1 MMMLIEQDLAIAEY
15 HFHYQSGG
23 NRQGQPLL
31 FLHGFMGDCQEF
43 AQILPYFWDDFY
55 CLVIDLPGHGQTEV
69 MGDNSNYG
77 MEKTAIA
84 LINFLDYFQLSKIGL
99 IGYSMGGRLALYLV
113 LHFPEKFSHLILE
126 SASPCLKSAIARK
139 KRIEHDAQWIKKLKN
154 ENFSEVLSEWYQ
166 QSLFDS
172 LRKLPDFPD
181 LFARRL
187 NNSPEKLAKS
197 LQYLGTGQQI
207 SLWEKLPQGSVPLL
221 LLVGGQDHKF
231 VAINQKIAVDYPQ
244 AQLEVFSHCG
254 HNLHLEDS
262 HHFTLALRQF
272 LLNQNES

>member
-1 MMMLIEQDLAIAEY
+1 MMLIEQNLAIAEY

-23 NRQGQPLL
+23 NPQGQPLL

-43 AQILPYFWDDFY
+43 DQILPYFWDDFY

-69 MGDNSNYG
+69 MGDDRNYG

-84 LINFLDYFQLSKIGL
+84 LIHFLNYLQLSKIGL
-99 IGYSMGGRLALYLV
+99 IGYSMGGRLALYLA
-113 LHFPEKFSHLILE
+113 LHFPKKFSHLILE
-126 SASPCLKSAIARK
+126 SASPGLQSAIARK

-154 ENFSEVLSEWYQ
+154 ENFSKVLSEWYQ

-172 LRKLPDFPD
+172 LRNSPDFTD

-197 LQYLGTGQQI
+197 LQYLGTGQQM
-207 SLWEKLPQGSVPLL
+207 SLWKKLPQGSVPLL

-244 AQLEVFSHCG
+244 AQLEKISHCG

-262 HHFTLALRQF
+262 HHFVLVLRQF
-272 LLNQNES
+272 LIKII

>member
-1 MMMLIEQDLAIAEY
+1 MMMIEQDLAIAEY

-23 NRQGQPLL
+23 NRRGQPLL

-43 AQILPYFWDDFY
+43 DNILPYFWDDFY
-55 CLVIDLPGHGQTEV
+55 YLVIDLPGHGQTEV
-69 MGDNSNYG
+69 TGDDSNYG

-84 LINFLDYFQLSKIGL
+84 LIDFLDHFQLSKIGL
-99 IGYSMGGRLALYLV
+99 IGYSMGGRLALYLA

-126 SASPCLKSAIARK
+126 SASPGLQSAIARK
-139 KRIEHDAQWIKKLKN
+139 KRIEYDSQWIEKLKN
-154 ENFSEVLSEWYQ
+154 ENFSDVLSEWYQ
-166 QSLFDS
+166 QSLFNS
-172 LRKLPDFPD
+172 LRKLSDFPD

-197 LQYLGTGQQI
+197 LQYLGTGQQM

-231 VAINQKIAVDYPQ
+231 VAINEKIAVDYPQ
-244 AQLEVFSHCG
+244 AQLTIFSHCG
-254 HNLHLEDS
+254 HNVHLEDATS
-262 HHFTLALRQF
+262 FTLALQQF
-272 LLNQNES
+272 LTLMK

>member
-1 MMMLIEQDLAIAEY
+1 MMLIEQDLAIAEY
-15 HFHYQSGG
+15 HFHYRSGG
-23 NRQGQPLL
+23 NPQGQPLL

-43 AQILPYFWDDFY
+43 DPILPYFWDNFY
-55 CLVIDLPGHGQTEV
+55 CLVIDLPGHSQTEV
-69 MGDNSNYG
+69 TGDDSNYG

-99 IGYSMGGRLALYLV
+99 IGYSMGGRLALYLA

-126 SASPCLKSAIARK
+126 SASPGLQSAIARK
-139 KRIEHDAQWIKKLKN
+139 KRIEHDAQWIKKLKH
-154 ENFSEVLSEWYQ
+154 ENFSKVLSEWYQ

-172 LRKLPDFPD
+172 LRNSPDFPD

-187 NNSPEKLAKS
+187 NNSPDKLAKS

-231 VAINQKIAVDYPQ
+231 VAINEKIAVDYPQ
-244 AQLEVFSHCG
+244 AQLQIFSHCG
-254 HNLHLEDS
+254 HNFHLEDS
-262 HHFTLALRQF
+262 HHFALVLRQF
-272 LLNQNES
+272 LLNQNEP

>member
-1 MMMLIEQDLAIAEY
+1 MIEQDLAIAEY

-23 NRQGQPLL
+23 NRRGQPLL

-43 AQILPYFWDDFY
+43 DPILPYFWDDFY

-69 MGDNSNYG
+69 TGDDSHYG

-84 LINFLDYFQLSKIGL
+84 LIDFLNYLQLSKIGL
-99 IGYSMGGRLALYLV
+99 IGYSMGGRLALYLA
-113 LHFPEKFSHLILE
+113 LHFPEKFSYLILE
-126 SASPCLKSAIARK
+126 SASPGLQSAIARK
-139 KRIEHDAQWIKKLKN
+139 KRIEHDEQWIKKLKN
-154 ENFSEVLSEWYQ
+154 ENFSDVLSEWYQ
-166 QSLFDS
+166 QNLFNS
-172 LRKLPDFPD
+172 LRKLPNFPD

-207 SLWEKLPQGSVPLL
+207 SLWEKLRQGSVPLL

-244 AQLEVFSHCG
+244 AQLQVFSHCG

-262 HHFTLALRQF
+262 HNFALILRQF
-272 LLNQNES
+272 LLNQNKS

>member
-1 MMMLIEQDLAIAEY
+1 MMMIEQDLAIAEY

-23 NRQGQPLL
+23 NRRGQPLL

-43 AQILPYFWDDFY
+43 DPILPYFWDDFY

-69 MGDNSNYG
+69 TGDDSHYG

-84 LINFLDYFQLSKIGL
+84 LIDFLNYLQLSKIGL
-99 IGYSMGGRLALYLV
+99 IGYSMGGRLALYLA
-113 LHFPEKFSHLILE
+113 LHFPEKFSYLILE
-126 SASPCLKSAIARK
+126 SASPGLQSAIARK
-139 KRIEHDAQWIKKLKN
+139 KRIEHDEQWIKKLKN
-154 ENFSEVLSEWYQ
+154 ENFSDVLSEWYQ
-166 QSLFDS
+166 QNLFNS
-172 LRKLPDFPD
+172 LRKLPNFPD

-187 NNSPEKLAKS
+187 NNSPEKLPKS

-207 SLWEKLPQGSVPLL
+207 SLWEKLRQGSVPLL

-244 AQLEVFSHCG
+244 AQLQVFSHCG

-262 HHFTLALRQF
+262 HNFALILRQF
-272 LLNQNES
+272 LLNQNKS

>member
-1 MMMLIEQDLAIAEY
+1 MMLIEQDLAIAEY

>member
-1 MMMLIEQDLAIAEY
+1 MMLIEQDLAIAEY

-23 NRQGQPLL
+23 NPQGQPLL

-43 AQILPYFWDDFY
+43 DPILPYFWDDFY

-69 MGDNSNYG
+69 MGDDSNYG

-99 IGYSMGGRLALYLV
+99 IGYSMGGRLALYLA

-126 SASPCLKSAIARK
+126 SASPGLQSAIARK

-154 ENFSEVLSEWYQ
+154 ENFSEVLTEWYQ
-166 QSLFDS
+166 QSLFNS
-172 LRKLPDFPD
+172 LRNLPDFSD

-197 LQYLGTGQQI
+197 LQYLGTGQQM
-207 SLWEKLPQGSVPLL
+207 SLWEKLHQGSVPLL

-244 AQLEVFSHCG
+244 TQLIIFPHRG

-262 HHFTLALRQF
+262 HDFALALRQF
-272 LLNQNES
+272 LLNQKVS

>member
-1 MMMLIEQDLAIAEY
+1 MMMIEQDLAIAEY

-23 NRQGQPLL
+23 NRRGQPLL

-43 AQILPYFWDDFY
+43 DPILPYFWDDFY

-69 MGDNSNYG
+69 TGDDSHYG

-84 LINFLDYFQLSKIGL
+84 LIDFLNYLQLSKIGL
-99 IGYSMGGRLALYLV
+99 IGYSMGGRLALYLA
-113 LHFPEKFSHLILE
+113 LHFPEKFSYLILE
-126 SASPCLKSAIARK
+126 SASPGLQSAIARK
-139 KRIEHDAQWIKKLKN
+139 KRIEHDEQWIKKLKN
-154 ENFSEVLSEWYQ
+154 ENFSDVLSEWYQ
-166 QSLFDS
+166 QNLFNS
-172 LRKLPDFPD
+172 LRKLPNFPD

-207 SLWEKLPQGSVPLL
+207 SLWEKLRQGSVPLL

-244 AQLEVFSHCG
+244 AQLQVFSHCG

-262 HHFTLALRQF
+262 HNFALILRQF
-272 LLNQNES
+272 LLNQNKS

>member
-1 MMMLIEQDLAIAEY
+1 MMMIEQDLAIAEY

-23 NRQGQPLL
+23 NRRGQPLL

-43 AQILPYFWDDFY
+43 DPILPYFWDDFY
-55 CLVIDLPGHGQTEV
+55 CLTIDLPGHGQTEV
-69 MGDNSNYG
+69 TGDDSHYG

-84 LINFLDYFQLSKIGL
+84 LIDFLDHFQLSKIGL
-99 IGYSMGGRLALYLV
+99 IGYSMGGRLALYLA

-126 SASPCLKSAIARK
+126 SASPGLQSAIARK
-139 KRIEHDAQWIKKLKN
+139 KRIEYDSQWIEKLKH
-154 ENFSEVLSEWYQ
+154 ENFSDVLSEWYQ
-166 QSLFDS
+166 QSLFNS
-172 LRKLPDFPD
+172 LRKLSDFPD

-197 LQYLGTGQQI
+197 LQYLGTGQQM

-231 VAINQKIAVDYPQ
+231 VAINEKIAVDYPQ
-244 AQLEVFSHCG
+244 AQLEIFSHCG
-254 HNLHLEDS
+254 HNLHLEDNS
-262 HHFTLALRQF
+262 NFALALRQF
-272 LLNQNES
+272 LTKVKK

>member
-1 MMMLIEQDLAIAEY
+1 MMLIEQNLAIAEY
-15 HFHYQSGG
+15 RFHYKSRG
-23 NRQGQPLL
+23 NHQGQPLL
-31 FLHGFMGDCQEF
+31 FLHGFMGDCHEF
-43 AQILPYFWDDFY
+43 DQILPYFWDDFY

-69 MGDNSNYG
+69 MGDDSNYG

-84 LINFLDYFQLSKIGL
+84 LINFLEYFQLSKIGL
-99 IGYSMGGRLALYLV
+99 IGYSMGGRLALYLA

-126 SASPCLKSAIARK
+126 SASPGLQSAIARK
-139 KRIEHDAQWIKKLKN
+139 KRIEHDGQWIKKLKN
-154 ENFSEVLSEWYQ
+154 ENFSDFLSEWYQ
-166 QSLFDS
+166 QGLFDS
-172 LRKLPDFPD
+172 LRKLSDFPA

-187 NNSPEKLAKS
+187 NNSPAKLAKS

-207 SLWEKLPQGSVPLL
+207 SLWEKLSQGSVPLL

-231 VAINQKIAVDYPQ
+231 VAINQKIAVDYSQ

-262 HHFTLALRQF
+262 HDFTLLLRQF
-272 LLNQNES
+272 LTKLKR

>member
-1 MMMLIEQDLAIAEY
+1 MMLIEQNLAIAEY
-15 HFHYQSGG
+15 HFHYRSGG
-23 NRQGQPLL
+23 NRRGQPLL
-31 FLHGFMGDCQEF
+31 FLHGFMGNCQEF
-43 AQILPYFWDDFY
+43 DPILPYFWDDFY
-55 CLVIDLPGHGQTEV
+55 CLTIDLPGHGQTEV
-69 MGDNSNYG
+69 TGDDSHYG

-84 LINFLDYFQLSKIGL
+84 LIDFLDHFQLSNIGL
-99 IGYSMGGRLALYLV
+99 IGYSMGGRLALYLA

-126 SASPCLKSAIARK
+126 SASPGLKSAIARK

-197 LQYLGTGQQI
+197 LQFLGTGQQM
-207 SLWEKLPQGSVPLL
+207 SLWEKLPQGSVPLF

-231 VAINQKIAVDYPQ
+231 VVINQKIAVDYPQ
-244 AQLEVFSHCG
+244 IQLQIFSHCG

-262 HHFTLALRQF
+262 HDFALAIRQF
-272 LLNQNES
+272 LLNQNEP

>member
-1 MMMLIEQDLAIAEY
+1 
-15 HFHYQSGG
+15 
-23 NRQGQPLL
+23 
-31 FLHGFMGDCQEF
+31 MGDCQEF
-43 AQILPYFWDDFY
+43 DQILPYFWDDFY

-69 MGDNSNYG
+69 TGDDSNYG

-84 LINFLDYFQLSKIGL
+84 LINFLEYFQLSNIGL
-99 IGYSMGGRLALYLV
+99 IGYSMGGRLALYLA
-113 LHFPEKFSHLILE
+113 LHFPEKFSHIILE
-126 SASPCLKSAIARK
+126 SASPGLKSAIARK
-139 KRIEHDAQWIKKLKN
+139 KRIEHDEQWIKKLKN

-172 LRKLPDFPD
+172 LRKLPNFPD

-187 NNSPEKLAKS
+187 GNSPEKLAKS

-262 HHFTLALRQF
+262 HNFALALRQF
-272 LLNQNES
+272 LLNQNEP